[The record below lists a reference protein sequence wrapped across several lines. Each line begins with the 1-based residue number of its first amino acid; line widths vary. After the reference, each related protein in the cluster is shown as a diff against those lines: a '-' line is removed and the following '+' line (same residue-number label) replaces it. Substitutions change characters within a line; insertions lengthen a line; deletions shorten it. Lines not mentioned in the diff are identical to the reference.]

1 MDTKR
6 TKRIGFLIF
15 DDIQALDLFGPQ
27 EVFAEANL
35 VGADLSFSYE
45 TILVS
50 HDGGPVSTQSG
61 VEVSAQC
68 SLAACP
74 PLHTLI
80 IPGGIGSRQHR
91 ISEEVI
97 AWVTKQSETAARM
110 GSVCTGLFILARTG
124 LLNGLRTT
132 THWHNTKEAREAFP
146 ELTIEEDAIFIRE
159 GSFITAAGVTAG
171 IDMALSLVE
180 EDMGAQ
186 IAVEVAKELIV
197 YLRRSGGQKQFS
209 SFLAHQANVDSRFSD
224 LIVWMA
230 DNLCGD
236 LSTEALAERVSLSE
250 RHFRRVFLE
259 EHGQTPA
266 ALVEHL
272 RIDVAKDWLTQGGRS
287 IAEIAHE
294 TGFHSTDVFTRS
306 FDRLVGVTPS
316 MYRQQFRSD
325 RMSIELQ
332 ELQS

>member
-1 MDTKR
+1 MDIKR

-27 EVFAEANL
+27 EVFAEANM

-50 HDGGPVSTQSG
+50 HDGKPVCTQSG
-61 VEVSAQC
+61 IEISAQC
-68 SLAACP
+68 SLEDCP

-80 IPGGIGSRQHR
+80 IPGGIGSRPHR
-91 ISEEVI
+91 ISQEVI
-97 AWVTKQSETAARM
+97 TWVKEQAATAVRV

-124 LLNGLRTT
+124 LLNGLRAT
-132 THWHNTKEAREAFP
+132 THWHNADEAREAFP

-159 GSFITAAGVTAG
+159 GAIITAAGVTAG
-171 IDMALSLVE
+171 IDMALSLIE

-197 YLRRSGGQKQFS
+197 YLRRTGGQKQFS

-236 LSTEALAERVSLSE
+236 LSTEALAERVNLSE

-272 RIDVAKDWLTQGGRS
+272 RIDVAKDWLTHGGRT
-287 IAEIAHE
+287 IAQIAHD
-294 TGFHSTDVFTRS
+294 TGFQSPDVFTRS
-306 FDRLVGVTPS
+306 FERLVGVTPS
-316 MYRQQFRSD
+316 IFRRQFAAGP
-325 RMSIELQ
+325 I
-332 ELQS
+332 